1 MTRST
6 LAVASPRSSEG
17 PHRIDVDGGTDDI
30 GRRVIPFKLPGF
42 GFEHVASRQR
52 VLRHDHSGR
61 PSAPA
66 YFPHGFRHSPRSTN
80 RQCPA
85 KLIIA
90 GRTAESLTSNLGAR
104 CARPIN
110 GKKGALEARAIW
122 SHELGDADSAVMGR
136 LAMATTGGTFTVAG
150 VPIKRD
156 ALTLGAGISNEC
168 AGTSCSSPTT
178 VPSWTAAGR
187 LSSPSMRDCGR
198 RGRQPAGRHVGCL
211 VSLLH

>member
-1 MTRST
+1 MSDRRWRLHHRGAPKAHTGST
-6 LAVASPRSSEG
+6 STEEPTISAGGSFRSSY
-17 PHRIDVDGGTDDI
+17 PVSASSTSHRARECCAMIIAAGQV
-30 GRRVIPFKLPGF
+30 
-42 GFEHVASRQR
+42 
-52 VLRHDHSGR
+52 R
-61 PSAPA
+61 PLT
-66 YFPHGFRHSPRSTN
+66 FLNVFINSPRSTN

-122 SHELGDADSAVMGR
+122 SHEFGPAVMGR

-150 VPIKRD
+150 VPINRD
-156 ALTLGAGISNEC
+156 ALALGAGISNEC

-187 LSSPSMRDCGR
+187 PSSPSMRDCGR